1 MLKVRVHALFT
12 GEQYAIV
19 CAVCSGELGG
29 WWHRLASEQSFIT
42 VEPQVVLGIRHET
55 KICEGI
61 QTIKSNKGN
70 CSRVREH
77 GSLNCSKEAG
87 EETGS

>member
-1 MLKVRVHALFT
+1 MKVRVYALFT
-12 GEQYAIV
+12 GEQYATFY
-19 CAVCSGELGG
+19 AVCSGELGG
-29 WWHRLASEQSFIT
+29 WWHKLASEQSFIT

-61 QTIKSNKGN
+61 QSIKSNKGN
-70 CSRVREH
+70 CSRVREL
-77 GSLNCSKEAG
+77 GSLNCSKEAR